1 MDRKYKEP
9 IPSKVVALIGE
20 NFITEHLFNN
30 FKRYSKLKVYKSQS
44 IKNIEKNVHYIIDCS
59 FNERSQND
67 VLLYSVKNN
76 IKKVI
81 ILNHWKKFIN
91 EFKDLIIVQAI
102 VPDVYGYDHPSF
114 SRPGAGNNYESPIS
128 YCSFIA
134 ESIRRMHEAKI
145 GYIPNLYIT
154 YGEETIKHLYVENL
168 YNSIQYIIDNIN
180 ITSEYEIFDE
190 YKNAGIILDKIR
202 EVIEY
207 TGNIVFENTE
217 SVYNKP
223 VKRLPY
229 KYNYRPI
236 SKNIK
241 EIYNHLVYN
250 NEKFMFIGL

>member
-1 MDRKYKEP
+1 MDRKYREP
-9 IPSKVVALIGE
+9 KPSEVVALIGE

-30 FKRYSKLKVYKSQS
+30 FKRYSKLRVYKLQS
-44 IKNIEKNVHYIIDCS
+44 IRNIEKNVHYIIDCS
-59 FNERSQND
+59 FNEQSQND
-67 VLLYSVKNN
+67 VLKYSVQND

-91 EFKDLIIVQAI
+91 EFKNLTIVQAI
-102 VPDVYGYDHPSF
+102 VPDVYSQDHPSF
-114 SRPGAGNNYESPIS
+114 SRPGPGNYYEPPIS

-154 YGEETIKHLYVENL
+154 YGTEIIKHLHIDNL
-168 YNSIQYIIDNIN
+168 YNPIQYILDNIHQ
-180 ITSEYEIFDE
+180 TSEYEIFDE

-207 TGNIVFENTE
+207 RGNIEFQNNM

-223 VKRLPY
+223 IKRLPY
-229 KYNYRPI
+229 RYNYKPI
-236 SKNIK
+236 SRNIK
-241 EIYNHLVYN
+241 EIYNYLIYN
-250 NEKFMFIGL
+250 NDKFKFIGL